1 MPIRHPHIPRN
12 RTPFLITAVIGAL
25 VAAVLIGSHVAAGR
39 SRTAA
44 RSEGGLVARLA
55 VLPHVQTAGHLRVTR
70 RGVTAIDKALAAA
83 STAGISKVEVVAA
96 SGRVLYAV
104 NHRKIGK
111 PAGRLAGSGIVSV
124 ALPRRKGRI
133 VVWTASPAE
142 SPLGVA
148 AAVTIGGI
156 VLIAGLAIALA
167 LALRAWRALGHQA
180 RMLRREKE
188 HNEYLARHDALTG
201 LPNRVL
207 FRDRAHDA
215 ILAQPRRGGQVGLLL
230 LDLDDFKEVN
240 DTLGHFSGDQLLRA
254 VSARLTDT
262 APAGSTLARL
272 GGDEFAL
279 LLPTVTDCEE
289 AANVAQAVR
298 RALQRPF
305 TLQGLILESEA
316 TIGIALCP
324 EHAGDFE
331 ELMQRADTAMYA
343 AKRNRTGYEIHS
355 EAQAVSQSARLALA
369 TELHAAIRN
378 SELVLHYQP
387 KADLRSGRLVGA
399 EALVRWL
406 HPKRGIVPP
415 DQFIPVAERSGLIRV
430 LTLWV
435 VEEALRQNRRW
446 AEEGIRMP
454 VSVNLSTRD
463 LIDVQLPDEIAN
475 ALIRT
480 GAQASDL
487 EVEITESVIMADPL
501 RARAILTR
509 LREMGVAAV
518 IDDFG
523 AGYSSLG
530 YLKRLPVTG
539 LKIDKSFVIN
549 MPTDHNDEVIVRS
562 TVDLAHNL
570 GLKVVA
576 EGAENDQVWRRL
588 AEIGCDSAQGF
599 FLSPPLSASELTS
612 WVRSRSQKSE
622 AA

>member
-1 MPIRHPHIPRN
+1 
-12 RTPFLITAVIGAL
+12 
-25 VAAVLIGSHVAAGR
+25 
-39 SRTAA
+39 
-44 RSEGGLVARLA
+44 
-55 VLPHVQTAGHLRVTR
+55 
-70 RGVTAIDKALAAA
+70 
-83 STAGISKVEVVAA
+83 
-96 SGRVLYAV
+96 
-104 NHRKIGK
+104 
-111 PAGRLAGSGIVSV
+111 
-124 ALPRRKGRI
+124 
-133 VVWTASPAE
+133 
-142 SPLGVA
+142 
-148 AAVTIGGI
+148 
-156 VLIAGLAIALA
+156 
-167 LALRAWRALGHQA
+167 
-180 RMLRREKE
+180 MLRKEKE

-215 ILAQPRRGGQVGLLL
+215 IMAQPRRGGQVGLLL

-279 LLPTVTDCEE
+279 LLPTVADCEE
-289 AANVAQAVR
+289 AANVAQSVR

-399 EALVRWL
+399 EALVRWQ

-435 VEEALRQNRRW
+435 VEEALRQNQRW

-475 ALIRT
+475 A
-480 GAQASDL
+480 
-487 EVEITESVIMADPL
+487 
-501 RARAILTR
+501 
-509 LREMGVAAV
+509 
-518 IDDFG
+518 
-523 AGYSSLG
+523 SSAPAP
-530 YLKRLPVTG
+530 RR
-539 LKIDKSFVIN
+539 
-549 MPTDHNDEVIVRS
+549 PTS
-562 TVDLAHNL
+562 
-570 GLKVVA
+570 
-576 EGAENDQVWRRL
+576 
-588 AEIGCDSAQGF
+588 
-599 FLSPPLSASELTS
+599 
-612 WVRSRSQKSE
+612 RSRSPR
-622 AA
+622 A

>member
-1 MPIRHPHIPRN
+1 MPIRHPRIPRN

-124 ALPRRKGRI
+124 ALPKRKGRI

-156 VLIAGLAIALA
+156 ILIAGLAIALA

-180 RMLRREKE
+180 RMLRKEKE

-215 ILAQPRRGGQVGLLL
+215 ILARPRRGGQVGLLL
-230 LDLDDFKEVN
+230 LDLDRFKEVN

-305 TLQGLILESEA
+305 ALQGLILESEA

-331 ELMQRADTAMYA
+331 ELMQRADMAMYA
-343 AKRNRTGYEIHS
+343 AKRNRTGYEIHYGGPGDVDS
-355 EAQAVSQSARLALA
+355 SARLALA
-369 TELHAAIRN
+369 TELRTPPSANCRAGAPLPAQGRPAQRPAGRRGGPRALAAPQARHRPARR
-378 SELVLHYQP
+378 VHPRRRAQRP
-387 KADLRSGRLVGA
+387 DPDPHPVGGRGRRCA
-399 EALVRWL
+399 
-406 HPKRGIVPP
+406 
-415 DQFIPVAERSGLIRV
+415 QC
-430 LTLWV
+430 
-435 VEEALRQNRRW
+435 RRW
-446 AEEGIRMP
+446 ADEGIRMP

-463 LIDVQLPDEIAN
+463 LIDVQLPDEIAH
-475 ALIRT
+475 ALSRT
-480 GAQASDL
+480 GARRPTL
-487 EVEITESVIMADPL
+487 EVEITESVHHGRPAPRPRDRHPA
-501 RARAILTR
+501 RARWAS
-509 LREMGVAAV
+509 ASP

-530 YLKRLPVTG
+530 YLKRLPVRG
-539 LKIDKSFVIN
+539 LKIDKSFV
-549 MPTDHNDEVIVRS
+549 MDMTDRPARRGDRALHGRPRPTTSACGWSPRALRTTRS
-562 TVDLAHNL
+562 
-570 GLKVVA
+570 G
-576 EGAENDQVWRRL
+576 GGWRRSG
-588 AEIGCDSAQGF
+588 ATRRRA
-599 FLSPPLSASELTS
+599 LSCPRRSPRAS
-612 WVRSRSQKSE
+612 
-622 AA
+622 